1 MFRLVPGHLLY
12 PVAAGDWRCVSPQLD
27 FLRISGPEDALQAVH
42 ASLVASGQEAAL
54 LDGDAA
60 TLLGM
65 LVERGA
71 VRRVEAEAPADGSEH
86 AEDVEDLPQPA
97 PGKIGILGS
106 GPVSAAL
113 VRILGDRCIV
123 IRGPLDEGAAS
134 IVSAL
139 VVCSPQMRDSEW
151 TALDRLCQNTGTA
164 WHRAF
169 VEGGSLIV
177 GPFSAGG
184 LTVSYHDYR
193 ARRRAA
199 AARVEELDRLWN
211 QLDSDENGWNVCP
224 DDGLSAVAAGL
235 IAHDLLCHARGVDV
249 PGGRSETEID
259 LGAGTIT
266 RHSVLPLPA
275 GIAL

>member
-1 MFRLVPGHLLY
+1 MFQLVPGHLLY
-12 PVAAGDWRCVSPQLD
+12 PVAPGDWRCVSPELA
-27 FLRISGPEDALQAVH
+27 FLRISGPEDALQAVR
-42 ASLVASGQEAAL
+42 ASLAASGQGAAP

-65 LVERGA
+65 LVEHGA
-71 VRRVEAEAPADGSEH
+71 VRRAEAEAPADGSEH
-86 AEDVEDLPQPA
+86 EYEVGGLPQTA
-97 PGKIGILGS
+97 GKKIGILGS
-106 GPVSAAL
+106 GPVAEAL
-113 VRILGDRCIV
+113 LRVLGDRCTV
-123 IRGPLDEGAAS
+123 IPGPLDEGAAS
-134 IVSAL
+134 TVSAL

-151 TALDRLCQNTGTA
+151 TAVDVLCQRTGTA

-184 LTVSYHDYR
+184 ATVSYHDYR

-199 AARVEELDRLWN
+199 AATVEELDRLWN
-211 QLDSDENGWNVCP
+211 HLDSDENGWNVGP

-235 IAHDLLCHARGVDV
+235 IVHDLLCHATGLEV

-259 LGAGTIT
+259 LRTGTIA
-266 RHSVLPLPA
+266 RHSVLPVPA
-275 GIAL
+275 GIAQ

>member
-12 PVAAGDWRCVSPQLD
+12 RVAPGDWRCVSPQLD

-42 ASLVASGQEAAL
+42 ASLVGSRQEAMP

-71 VRRVEAEAPADGSEH
+71 VRRAEAEAPADGSDH
-86 AEDVEDLPQPA
+86 EDEVKDLPQA
-97 PGKIGILGS
+97 AGKIGILGS
-106 GPVSAAL
+106 GPVAEAL
-113 VRILGDRCIV
+113 VRMLGDGCIV
-123 IRGPLDEGAAS
+123 IPGPFDEGAAS
-134 IVSAL
+134 TLSAL
-139 VVCSPQMRDSEW
+139 VVCSPQMRDREW
-151 TALDRLCQNTGTA
+151 IAVDELCQGTGTA

-169 VEGGSLIV
+169 VEGGSLVV

-184 LTVSYHDYR
+184 VTVSYHDYR

-199 AARVEELDRLWN
+199 AAAVEELDRLWN
-211 QLDSDENGWNVCP
+211 HLDSEETGWNVCP
-224 DDGLSAVAAGL
+224 DDGLSAVAAGI
-235 IAHDLLCHARGVDV
+235 IAHDLLCHAKGLDV
-249 PGGRSETEID
+249 PGGRCETEID

-266 RHSVLPLPA
+266 RHAVLPLPA
-275 GIAL
+275 GIAQ

>member
-12 PVAAGDWRCVSPQLD
+12 PVAPGDWRCVSPQLD

-42 ASLVASGQEAAL
+42 ASLVGSRQDAMP

-71 VRRVEAEAPADGSEH
+71 VYRAEAEAPADGSEH
-86 AEDVEDLPQPA
+86 EDEVKDLPQTA
-97 PGKIGILGS
+97 GKIGILGS
-106 GPVSAAL
+106 GPVAEAL
-113 VRILGDRCIV
+113 VRMLGDGCIV
-123 IRGPLDEGAAS
+123 IPGPLDEGAAS

-139 VVCSPQMRDSEW
+139 VVCSLQTKDAEW
-151 TALDRLCQNTGTA
+151 TAIDELCQRTGTS

-169 VEGGSLIV
+169 AEGGSLIV

-184 LTVSYHDYR
+184 RTVSYHDYR

-199 AARVEELDRLWN
+199 AATVEELDRLWN
-211 QLDSDENGWNVCP
+211 YLDSNETGWNVWP

-235 IAHDLLCHARGVDV
+235 IAHDLICHAKGLDI
-249 PGGRSETEID
+249 PGGRCETEID

-266 RHSVLPLPA
+266 RHTVLPLPS
-275 GIAL
+275 GISL